1 MLACTVRCSA
11 QPQTRLAQAERPGR
25 WAHIGKRGTPFR
37 STPAANSAKT
47 AAAAPGV
54 VEPAAHASKDSAES
68 VVEKYN
74 REMAEKM
81 GWTNLANP
89 FEYNFDR
96 GLYFHYVAPDL
107 VVGSQPRHAADVDD
121 LAKEGVTHILN
132 LQQDKDLE
140 YWNVSL
146 HEISSR
152 SAHHGMHLIRTPAVD
167 FSPHSLRDTLPRA
180 VREQE
185 LARAAGGKVYV
196 HCTAGLGRS
205 PAVAIASLYWFTDMQ
220 LDEAYAY
227 LTGIRPCGPNKD
239 AIRGATYDLLS
250 NRPHEHFQHEPD
262 HAFATLS
269 SQDRDVIRAKLLGN
283 H

>member
-1 MLACTVRCSA
+1 
-11 QPQTRLAQAERPGR
+11 
-25 WAHIGKRGTPFR
+25 
-37 STPAANSAKT
+37 
-47 AAAAPGV
+47 
-54 VEPAAHASKDSAES
+54 
-68 VVEKYN
+68 
-74 REMAEKM
+74 MAEKM

-167 FSPHSLRDTLPRA
+167 FSPHSLRDTLPRG
-180 VREQE
+180 E
-185 LARAAGGKVYV
+185 LACWPSCLPDSPSVACIPWPKVLVFVQTLLHLLLTAPLPLACVLQLCVSRSWHARQAARST
-196 HCTAGLGRS
+196 CTALQAWGAALQWPSPPCTGLQTCSWMRRMH
-205 PAVAIASLYWFTDMQ
+205 T
-220 LDEAYAY
+220 
-227 LTGIRPCGPNKD
+227 
-239 AIRGATYDLLS
+239 
-250 NRPHEHFQHEPD
+250 
-262 HAFATLS
+262 
-269 SQDRDVIRAKLLGN
+269 
-283 H
+283 

>member
-1 MLACTVRCSA
+1 
-11 QPQTRLAQAERPGR
+11 
-25 WAHIGKRGTPFR
+25 
-37 STPAANSAKT
+37 
-47 AAAAPGV
+47 
-54 VEPAAHASKDSAES
+54 
-68 VVEKYN
+68 
-74 REMAEKM
+74 M

-167 FSPHSLRDTLPRA
+167 FSPHSLRDTLPRG
-180 VREQE
+180 E
-185 LARAAGGKVYV
+185 LACWVFMPAAWLASPGLWSWSLLKPY
-196 HCTAGLGRS
+196 CTCIITA
-205 PAVAIASLYWFTDMQ
+205 
-220 LDEAYAY
+220 
-227 LTGIRPCGPNKD
+227 
-239 AIRGATYDLLS
+239 
-250 NRPHEHFQHEPD
+250 
-262 HAFATLS
+262 
-269 SQDRDVIRAKLLGN
+269 
-283 H
+283 